1 MEEMS
6 EDLRKNSVDDDSK
19 LARLLKTLFVIIDHL
34 VYVFKNFNPILKNLI
49 VKKVIRIFSNLNV
62 FLATLLLSL

>member
-49 VKKVIRIFSNLNV
+49 VKKVIRIFLNLNV
-62 FLATLLLSL
+62 